1 MRARHQLRCMGQ
13 PALFAPNGD
22 PIRFRTKKHLALL
35 VYLAVEELRN
45 HRRDRL
51 AELLWP
57 KAETAEAR
65 HSLATALSILRPLF
79 GIDALTTS
87 REHVSLDR
95 DRLSLD
101 LERLV
106 SKDVLGS
113 ETSGALD
120 VAPFLEGFDIPD
132 APEFA
137 MWKDRQQA
145 RLLPMVKDALLLL
158 MHRCR
163 RTGESRLIEQLAE
176 RMLSLD
182 EFSEEAVIAKMEARA
197 LAGDRLMALK
207 LFEEWKARLFLEL
220 GAAPSASVEQLA
232 ARLRRGGW
240 GPDVNDIPALSIEHS
255 RERPFV
261 GRAKEFRLLYET
273 WTHLKQG
280 KPIHSLILGDS
291 GVGKTT
297 LVERVTTVATLE
309 GATVVK
315 VQSYD
320 LERAIPF
327 ATLSSLIVGL
337 LDKPGAL
344 ATPPEALAE
353 LARLAPEVSRRF
365 SCLPIP
371 HDAQGEAARIRL
383 TEAFQQL
390 VHAVAEEHPTILVVD
405 DLHLADEPSLAA
417 IHFVLRRE
425 ASQRV
430 IALFTGR
437 PAEISRSTQ
446 AAILRESLG
455 RLGGQEF
462 LLAPLPREQGLEL
475 LRSLLQLGE
484 PWPTA
489 REEADLLSASGG
501 LPMVLELL
509 VQDWRKNGSSSI
521 ALALE
526 AMTADFVAGAD
537 PIDAFGPILSRLS
550 GNLEPTSKRAL
561 DLASVLGHRLND
573 LSMYQVIDLS
583 MGQTMVALGQLAD
596 MRVLRDG
603 NNRLEFAN
611 ELIRAHVYSSIPTS
625 VRRALHAS
633 VAERLEHRRDGDAPP
648 SHLELAWH
656 TMRGGNMSDAIA
668 HLLEGARE
676 ALRLGAPQSAERA
689 LASAMASLRAEDQA
703 QAMFLLVEALQEQ
716 GRWLDSLNACRALA
730 DMTDEH
736 RRQEAFALA
745 SLAKSYLGGWH
756 SEELLQL
763 LPTLKEII
771 RSCPHVA
778 SRIRAARAVAQAI
791 SPLRARALGEEVLD
805 LVREIPTFDLDTDSQ
820 SQLCL
825 TRAMLLYQAGR
836 TEESVEEAS
845 LALKRLQG
853 RGTAN
858 TVAVQL
864 QSGLGVMRSLQGRF
878 EESTL
883 HYECALRTAERLGN
897 DSLANQIGANLA
909 LAYGRLGRFDDQLA
923 FAEAV
928 PSVVDS
934 ELTPWRDIQLTF
946 SKAFAHAMLGRVAKA
961 KSVIEGLDAR
971 LGPDLESSFMQRWL
985 LWKADVLMASGL
997 RAEAR
1002 LVASRAVE
1010 EHGFKLEAREFA
1022 GPFARWVAMVGQGS
1036 STLQAKARDVLSGLE
1051 ECLGDFDA
1059 MDQLEILCAT
1069 AHVEPRTAYKYRHRI
1084 AEMLQF
1090 LPSCTASNLRIL
1102 GMTIDI

>member
-1 MRARHQLRCMGQ
+1 MKPRHQLRCMGQ

-22 PIRFRTKKHLALL
+22 PIKFRTKKHLALL
-35 VYLAVEELRN
+35 VYLAVEDLRS

-65 HSLATALSILRPLF
+65 HSLATALSILRPLL

-87 REHVSLDR
+87 REHVSLDH

-120 VAPFLEGFDIPD
+120 VAPFLEDFDIPD

-163 RTGESRLIEQLAE
+163 RTGESRQIEQLAD
-176 RMLSLD
+176 RLLSLD
-182 EFSEEAVIAKMEARA
+182 DFSEEAVIAKMEARA

-207 LFEEWKARLFLEL
+207 LFEDWKARLFAEL
-220 GAAPSASVEQLA
+220 RAIPSASVDQLA

-240 GPDVNDIPALSIEHS
+240 GPAVNDIPTLSVEHS
-255 RERPFV
+255 RERLFV
-261 GRAKEFRLLYET
+261 GRGKEFTLLYET
-273 WTHLKQG
+273 WTRLKHG
-280 KPIHSLILGDS
+280 KSIHSLILGDS

-297 LVERVTTVATLE
+297 LVERVTTVAALE
-309 GATVVK
+309 GASVVK

-327 ATLSSLIVGL
+327 ATLSGLIVGL
-337 LDKPGAL
+337 LDKPGAS

-353 LARLAPEVSRRF
+353 LARVSPAVTRRF
-365 SCLPIP
+365 SCLPTP
-371 HDAQGEAARIRL
+371 NDAQGEAARIRL

-390 VHAVAEEHPTILVVD
+390 VHAVAEEYPTILVVD

-430 IALFTGR
+430 IAIFTGR
-437 PAEISRSTQ
+437 PGEIGRSTQ

-462 LLAPLPREQGLEL
+462 VLAPLSREQGLEL

-484 PWPTA
+484 PRPTA

-526 AMTADFVAGAD
+526 AMTADFFAGAA
-537 PIDAFGPILSRLS
+537 PVDAFAPILSRLS
-550 GNLEPTSKRAL
+550 GNLEPASKRAL

-573 LSMYQVIDLS
+573 LPMYQVIDLS

-625 VRRALHAS
+625 VRKALHAS
-633 VAERLEHRRDGDAPP
+633 VAERLTHRREGDSPP
-648 SHLELAWH
+648 PHLEIAWH
-656 TMRGGNMSDAIA
+656 TMRGGCLTDAIG

-676 ALRLGAPQSAERA
+676 AMRLGAPQSAERA
-689 LASAMASLRAEDQA
+689 LTSAMASLRAEDQT
-703 QAMFLLVEALQEQ
+703 QAMFLLVEAMQEQ
-716 GRWLDSLNACRALA
+716 GRWLDSLNVCRALA
-730 DMTDEH
+730 DMTDER

-745 SLAKSYLGGWH
+745 SLAKSYLGGWL
-756 SEELLQL
+756 SQELLHL
-763 LPTLKEII
+763 LPALKDII

-791 SPLRARALGEEVLD
+791 SLLRARAIGEELLD
-805 LVREIPTFDLDTDSQ
+805 LVRGIPTSDLDADWL

-836 TEESVEEAS
+836 TEESIQEAS

-878 EESTL
+878 EESTS

-897 DSLANQIGANLA
+897 DSLANRIGANLA
-909 LAYGRLGRFDDQLA
+909 LAYGRLGRFEDQLA

-934 ELTPWRDIQLTF
+934 ELTPWRDIQLAF

-961 KSVIEGLDAR
+961 KSVIEEFDAR
-971 LGPDLESSFMQRWL
+971 LGPDIESSYMQRWL
-985 LWKADVLMASGL
+985 LWKADVLMVSGL
-997 RAEAR
+997 RVEAR
-1002 LVASRAVE
+1002 LAASGAVE
-1010 EHGFKLEAREFA
+1010 DHNFRLEACEFA
-1022 GPFARWVAMVGQGS
+1022 GPFARWVAIVGQGS
-1036 STLQAKARDVLSGLE
+1036 STLRAKAREVLSGLE
-1051 ECLGDFDA
+1051 EHLDDFDA
-1059 MDQLEILCAT
+1059 MDRVEILCAA
-1069 AHVEPRTAYKYRHRI
+1069 AHIQPGGGTQYRRRI
-1084 AEMLQF
+1084 AEMLQL
-1090 LPSCTASNLRIL
+1090 LPSCTASNLRTL
-1102 GMTIDI
+1102 GMNLDL

>member
-1 MRARHQLRCMGQ
+1 MKLRHQLRCMGQ

-22 PIRFRTKKHLALL
+22 PIRFRTTKHLALL
-35 VYLAVEELRN
+35 VYLAVEGLRS

-57 KAETAEAR
+57 KAETTEAR
-65 HSLATALSILRPLF
+65 HSLATALSILRPVL
-79 GIDALTTS
+79 GIEVLTTT

-95 DRLSLD
+95 DHLSLD

-106 SKDVLGS
+106 SKDVLGC

-145 RLLPMVKDALLLL
+145 RLLPMVKDALLIL

-163 RTGESRLIEQLAE
+163 RSGESHLVEQLAE

-207 LFEEWKARLFLEL
+207 LFEDWKARLNGEL
-220 GAAPSASVEQLA
+220 GAAPSASVEQMA

-240 GPDVNDIPALSIEHS
+240 GADVNDIPTLPLEHP
-255 RERPFV
+255 RDRPFV
-261 GRAKEFRLLYET
+261 GRAKEYRLLYEA

-280 KPIHSLILGDS
+280 KPVHSFILGDS

-309 GATVVK
+309 GASVSK

-320 LERAIPF
+320 LERGIPF
-327 ATLSSLIVGL
+327 ATLSGLIIGL
-337 LDKPGAL
+337 LDKPGAS
-344 ATPPEALAE
+344 ATPPEALAD
-353 LARLAPEVSRRF
+353 LARVAPEVSRRF
-365 SCLPIP
+365 SCLPTP
-371 HDAQGEAARIRL
+371 QDAQGEAARIRL

-390 VHAVAEEHPTILVVD
+390 LQAVAEEHPAILVVD
-405 DLHLADEPSLAA
+405 DLHLADEPSLAV
-417 IHFVLRRE
+417 IHLVLRRA

-437 PAEISRSTQ
+437 PAELGRSTQ

-455 RLGGQEF
+455 RLGGQEIF
-462 LLAPLPREQGLEL
+462 LAPLPKEQGLEL
-475 LRSLLQLGE
+475 LRSLLQPRE
-484 PWPTA
+484 PRPTA
-489 REEADLLSASGG
+489 TVEADLLRASGG
-501 LPMVLELL
+501 LPMILELL
-509 VQDWRKNGSSSI
+509 VQDWRKNGSGSI
-521 ALALE
+521 ALALD

-537 PIDAFGPILSRLS
+537 PIDAFGPILSRLT
-550 GNLEPTSKRAL
+550 GNLEPAGKRAL

-573 LSMYQVIDLS
+573 LPMYQVIDLS
-583 MGQTMVALGQLAD
+583 MGQTMVALGHLAD
-596 MRVLRDG
+596 MRVLHDG

-633 VAERLEHRRDGDAPP
+633 VAERLRHRGDGDTSP

-656 TMRGGNMSDAIA
+656 TMRGGRVSDAIA

-676 ALRLGAPQSAERA
+676 AMRFGAPQSAERA
-689 LASAMASLRAEDQA
+689 LASAMPSLHAEDQV
-703 QAMFLLVEALQEQ
+703 QAKFLLVEALQEQ

-730 DMTDEH
+730 DMTDDR

-745 SLAKSYLGGWH
+745 SLAKSYLGGSH
-756 SEELLQL
+756 SRELLQL
-763 LPTLKEII
+763 LPTLRETI

-778 SRIRAARAVAQAI
+778 SRIRAARAAAQGI
-791 SPLRARALGEEVLD
+791 TLLRDRALAEELLD
-805 LVREIPTFDLDTDSQ
+805 LVREIPTSNLDTDSQ

-825 TRAMLLYQAGR
+825 ARAMLLYQAGR
-836 TEESVEEAS
+836 TEDSYEEADRE
-845 LALKRLQG
+845 LKQLQG
-853 RGTAN
+853 RGIAN

-864 QSGLGVMRSLQGRF
+864 QSGLGVLRSLQGKY

-883 HYECALRTAERLGN
+883 HYECALHAAERLGN
-897 DSLANQIGANLA
+897 DSLANRIGANLA

-923 FAEAV
+923 CAEGA

-934 ELTPWRDIQLTF
+934 DFTSWRDIQLTF
-946 SKAFAHAMLGRVAKA
+946 SRAFAHAMNHRVAKA
-961 KSVIEGLDAR
+961 KSAIEGLEAR
-971 LGPDLESSFMQRWL
+971 LGPGLESSYKQRWL

-997 RAEAR
+997 KAEAMS
-1002 LVASRAVE
+1002 AATGAVE
-1010 EHGFKLEAREFA
+1010 EHDFKLEACEFA
-1022 GPFARWVAMVGQGS
+1022 GPFARWVAIVGRGS
-1036 STLQAKARDVLSGLE
+1036 ALQSRARDVLNGLKE
-1051 ECLGDFDA
+1051 QISDFDA
-1059 MDQLEILCAT
+1059 MDRLEILCA
-1069 AHVEPRTAYKYRHRI
+1069 VSYVDPGTAYKYRPRI
-1084 AEMLQF
+1084 AEMLES
-1090 LPSCTASNLRIL
+1090 LPSCTAPNLRLL
-1102 GMTIDI
+1102 GMVLDL